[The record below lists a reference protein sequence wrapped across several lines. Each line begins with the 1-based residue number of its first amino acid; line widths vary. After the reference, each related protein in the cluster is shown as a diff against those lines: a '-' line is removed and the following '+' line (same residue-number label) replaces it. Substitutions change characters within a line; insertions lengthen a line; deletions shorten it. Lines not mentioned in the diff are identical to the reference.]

1 MCLLIRAEIELF
13 FFGVALRNKH
23 TQYYVCF
30 LQIMGSLSIWLRIR
44 ISRAVQNSKKGCT
57 WCTYHLLLLL
67 NCYQKN
73 ASAPFIVLRFP
84 SHTIGNCPV
93 YLQPQHV
100 HGTPCRAL
108 YFLKG
113 SGFKLAFALYIQYSL
128 YLLVVRKN
136 SEEFLAQQSPRIKAH
151 TQLPSARLWRN
162 GTHGLIA

>member
-1 MCLLIRAEIELF
+1 M
-13 FFGVALRNKH
+13 
-23 TQYYVCF
+23 
-30 LQIMGSLSIWLRIR
+30 LQILSSLSIWLRIR

-57 WCTYHLLLLL
+57 WCTFYILLLLS
-67 NCYQKN
+67 CYQKN

-84 SHTIGNCPV
+84 NHTIGDCPV

-128 YLLVVRKN
+128 YLLVVWKIGIT
-136 SEEFLAQQSPRIKAH
+136 QSIPNWKTFDFFDTKFDHSSYSQICVKYNFFR
-151 TQLPSARLWRN
+151 R
-162 GTHGLIA
+162 GLVY